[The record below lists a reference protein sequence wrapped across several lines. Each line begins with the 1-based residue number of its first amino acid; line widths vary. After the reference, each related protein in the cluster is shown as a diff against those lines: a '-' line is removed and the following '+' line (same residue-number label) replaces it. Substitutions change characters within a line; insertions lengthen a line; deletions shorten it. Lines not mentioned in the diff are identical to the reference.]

1 MSFPSFPWLE
11 GTPLLPEVMPR
22 DLIHEAIVQAVVEG
36 KYRTQEELAPLFEVP
51 GIGFHRSLYYLTTS
65 LAHFRLSGRQVFA
78 LPPTMQDMLAETSL
92 EGVKFSEVKFPY
104 SCFYVAL
111 PKSNLRLWG
120 GERTGWHTLA
130 GAMVQVAAN
139 DALNVYLW
147 AAANEKSESAGDDA
161 AFWLCMRYGNEHDIE
176 TNLRKVLSD
185 PHSEQPIEAD
195 LTPLGMQLDLAFS
208 PLAVPVGTRTEL
220 HEDVVKAIR
229 IVVNAMV
236 YLDSTGAEQERDP
249 SCSEG
254 ERERAEL
261 EKALARIKNPNKK
274 QARHLRKQL
283 DSLPKSNLVWLGR
296 SVGRTLPTRENMDE
310 GGGERRHHWV
320 RGHWWPKRDPSYEK
334 QTSEARDRTVKAQWE
349 HDEVRI
355 RLAALPPTDTEGLA
369 RETLTLMGAK
379 KTLKVCKEEADLL
392 AAVKTHKRRWVQP
405 YERNVGAEA
414 SVTHTYVLSE
424 PGAQS

>member
-1 MSFPSFPWLE
+1 MSLAFPWLE

-22 DLIHEAIVQAVVEG
+22 DFIHEAIVQAVVEG
-36 KYRTQEELAPLFEVP
+36 KYKTPEALAPLFEVP

-65 LAHFRLSGRQVFA
+65 LAHFRVAGRQIFV

-92 EGVKFSEVKFPY
+92 EGVRFKDVRFPY
-104 SCFYVAL
+104 PCFYVAL

-120 GERTGWHTLA
+120 GERTEWHTLA
-130 GAMVQVAAN
+130 GVMVQMVAP
-139 DALNVYLW
+139 DALNLYLW
-147 AAANEKSESAGDDA
+147 AAANERSDGVGDDA
-161 AFWLCMRYGNEHDIE
+161 AFWACVKYNADLDMEQTVR
-176 TNLRKVLSD
+176 TVLAD
-185 PHSEQPIEAD
+185 PNSEQPVEDD
-195 LTPLGMQLDLAFS
+195 LTPLGQQLDLAFN
-208 PLAVPVGTRTEL
+208 PLSVPVEKRTEL
-220 HEDVVKAIR
+220 HENVIKAVR
-229 IVVNAMV
+229 IVVNSLL

-249 SCSEG
+249 FCVTS

-274 QARHLRKQL
+274 QARHIRKQL

-296 SVGRTLPTRENMDE
+296 SVGRTLPARENMDE

-320 RGHWWPKRDPSYEK
+320 RGHWGPKRDPSYEK
-334 QTSEARDRTVKAQWE
+334 QTGEARGRTVRAQWE

-379 KTLKVCKEEADLL
+379 KTLKTCKEEADLL

-424 PGAQS
+424 PGAKS